1 MHMLKLWVDQAC
13 KFKLGLE
20 PDYLELKLRVLA
32 GGLQV
37 VTWQYRLDAKRI
49 VVYIQARLNVQ
60 A

>member
-1 MHMLKLWVDQAC
+1 MLKLWVDQAC
-13 KFKLGLE
+13 KFKLDLE
-20 PDYLELKLRVLA
+20 PDYLELKASPRILS